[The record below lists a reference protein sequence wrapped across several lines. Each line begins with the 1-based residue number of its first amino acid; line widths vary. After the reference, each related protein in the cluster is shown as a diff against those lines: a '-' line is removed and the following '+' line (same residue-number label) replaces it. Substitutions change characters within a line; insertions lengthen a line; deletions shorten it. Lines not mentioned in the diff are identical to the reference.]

1 MKTKW
6 LLLGIA
12 GLFAGIQ
19 AFPIDRQLPASRENE
34 EFHVLE
40 TPPDKIMGLLKHACY
55 DCHSNNTRYPWYSY
69 LQPVGWW
76 LQRHVQ
82 EGRRELNFSEF
93 GRWDAGERAEVLD
106 HCARMI
112 EKGAM
117 PLGAYTW
124 MHAAARLD
132 GAQKDSLIQ
141 WLKRQAG
148 ALATGATGMPLS
160 RETSPSR
167 DTCDD
172 PDANPRCCFAGMPA
186 SPGSSVVVAP
196 ANEPGKRMVLSGRI
210 MKNDGKAPYA
220 GVLMY
225 VYHTNHEG
233 IYASNGGETGI
244 RRRHGRLHGWLR
256 TDEQGRYEIR
266 SIRPAPYPKSKGPA
280 HIHAVVWEPGG
291 QKEPYYIDDFL
302 FADDPNVKSADREH
316 ARKNPGK
323 SPVVTLRVN
332 AEGILEGKRDMR
344 L

>member
-6 LLLGIA
+6 LLLGVA

-19 AFPIDRQLPASRENE
+19 GFPIDRTLPATRENE

-40 TPPDKIMGLLKHACY
+40 TPPGEIMRLLKHACY

-76 LQRHVQ
+76 IQHHIR

-117 PLGAYTW
+117 PLTSYQW
-124 MHAAARLD
+124 IHAGARLSET
-132 GAQKDSLIQ
+132 QKDTLME
-141 WLKRQAG
+141 WLRSRAG
-148 ALATGATGMPLS
+148 YLQTGAVVAPVGRHEILP
-160 RETSPSR
+160 R

-172 PDANPRCCFAGMPA
+172 PDANPRCCFAGMPGA
-186 SPGSSVVVAP
+186 PGYRVAVAP
-196 ANEPGKRMVLSGRI
+196 DGEPGKRMLISGRI
-210 MKNDGKAPYA
+210 LKKDGKTPYA

-233 IYASNGGETGI
+233 IYAPKGGETGI
-244 RRRHGRLHGWLR
+244 RRWHGHLHGWLR

-266 SIRPAPYPKSKGPA
+266 SIRPAPYPRGKGPA

-302 FADDPNVKSADREH
+302 FADDPNVKSADLEH

-323 SPVVTLRVN
+323 SPVLTLRTN
-332 AEGILEGKRDMR
+332 QEGILEGKRDIR